1 MILHD
6 FQRFPRFLT
15 SSWENVGNPFPRAS
29 LCGELSDLMTRHA
42 VRYIKM
48 NSNFDIVTQT
58 QVGEWEKFQV
68 VLVEHPL
75 KQFIGQTI
83 GLYNIDWFRFL
94 RMRGSG
100 AGEVDG
106 SPESRTRE
114 VMPKDWYDCKFT
126 VVDAGN
132 NKAQPPMDP
141 HGSPSMA
148 MDPHPWPC
156 RCSWGMGSTRSC
168 HHESSLVLMIVWM
181 VMICYDFL
189 FALVEM
195 NEVDDFLKMF
205 EVVMISCECW

>member
-1 MILHD
+1 
-6 FQRFPRFLT
+6 
-15 SSWENVGNPFPRAS
+15 
-29 LCGELSDLMTRHA
+29 
-42 VRYIKM
+42 M

-132 NKAQPPMDP
+132 NKVL
-141 HGSPSMA
+141 
-148 MDPHPWPC
+148 
-156 RCSWGMGSTRSC
+156 
-168 HHESSLVLMIVWM
+168 SSRKLACADSLDG
-181 VMICYDFL
+181 YDFL
-189 FALVEM
+189 SSHWW
-195 NEVDDFLKMF
+195 K
-205 EVVMISCECW
+205 

>member
-1 MILHD
+1 
-6 FQRFPRFLT
+6 
-15 SSWENVGNPFPRAS
+15 
-29 LCGELSDLMTRHA
+29 
-42 VRYIKM
+42 M

-132 NKAQPPMDP
+132 NKAQPPMVP

-148 MDPHPWPC
+148 MPML
-156 RCSWGMGSTRSC
+156 MGDGQ
-168 HHESSLVLMIVWM
+168 HQILSSRKLACADDCLDG
-181 VMICYDFL
+181 YDML
-189 FALVEM
+189 
-195 NEVDDFLKMF
+195 
-205 EVVMISCECW
+205 